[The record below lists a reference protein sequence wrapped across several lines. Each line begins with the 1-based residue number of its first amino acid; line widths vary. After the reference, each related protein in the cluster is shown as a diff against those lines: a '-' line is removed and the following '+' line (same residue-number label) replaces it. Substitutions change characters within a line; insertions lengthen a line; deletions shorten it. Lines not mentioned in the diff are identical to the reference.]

1 MKRGVVGNLVTAQGT
16 GGLATQLGGLRAVAG
31 HLLQEIWVGSPAQHA
46 CQLEEGQQ
54 GLRRVGVAHFAVAA
68 DQGVECQAH
77 LPESTAPQLVE
88 GGCNDRQKFL
98 AVLGTENALEGGQI
112 GGPPGQGT
120 QHSDAGFAPLEAF
133 RPLRQSLVPRDR
145 GHE

>member
-1 MKRGVVGNLVTAQGT
+1 
-16 GGLATQLGGLRAVAG
+16 LRAVAG

-120 QHSDAGFAPLEAF
+120 QKLSPVAGGKVFQHVQHSDAGFAPLEAF